1 MLSFAEAD
9 QGPNGSSNL
18 FLTADS
24 AEQARQRTLLGED
37 LLDHGEMIVGEPIL
51 STTEE
56 ALDAFFGSMVT

>member
-1 MLSFAEAD
+1 MPMFRMSVT
-9 QGPNGSSNL
+9 GPNGSSNL

-24 AEQARQRTLLGED
+24 AEQARQRALLGED